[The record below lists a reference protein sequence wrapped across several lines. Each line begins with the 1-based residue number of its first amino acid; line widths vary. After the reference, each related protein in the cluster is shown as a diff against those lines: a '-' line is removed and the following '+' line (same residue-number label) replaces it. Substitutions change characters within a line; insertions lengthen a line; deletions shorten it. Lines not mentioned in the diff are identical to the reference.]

1 MTKFLS
7 VFHYVAENM
16 NWEGLGRGIG
26 EFIGSIDWATHLG
39 TAFDIIW
46 EVLSGLISGLFDT
59 DAGKIAIAIGGGILG
74 IKGLFNVA
82 DFALTKAQWA
92 TGERINSHFCQKG
105 RKCYLAILETQPD

>member
-59 DAGKIAIAIGGGILG
+59 DAGKIA
-74 IKGLFNVA
+74 
-82 DFALTKAQWA
+82 D
-92 TGERINSHFCQKG
+92 
-105 RKCYLAILETQPD
+105 RKSVV